1 MTIWVDAQLSPRTA
15 QWIAAHFPVQAR
27 ALRELGLRD
36 AEDEEIY
43 AAARIAN
50 AVVLTKDSDFIRL
63 LERLG
68 SPPKVIWLTCG
79 NTSDIIL
86 QQILSRQLSTVLDLL
101 DAGESLVE
109 ITSL

>member
-15 QWIAAHFPVQAR
+15 QWITSHLPVQAR

-43 AAARIAN
+43 AAARIAG
-50 AVVLTKDSDFIRL
+50 AVVLTKDNDFVRL
-63 LERLG
+63 LEQHG

-79 NTSDIIL
+79 NTSEATL
-86 QQILSRQLSTVLDLL
+86 QQILDRQLSTALEML
-101 DAGESLVE
+101 DAGETLVE
-109 ITSL
+109 ITSP